1 MPLISLSFL
10 DAYDYGLLLML
21 LNIDF
26 SIDIVLPVVE
36 PLTLD
41 QGFKD
46 CLWYQ
51 NATGNQYS

>member
-10 DAYDYGLLLML
+10 DAYDYSLLLML

-36 PLTLD
+36 PLALD
-41 QGFKD
+41 KGFKD

-51 NATGNQYS
+51 KATGNQYS